1 MKTLVR
7 RIKEEG
13 RDEKG
18 AIMVIAA
25 LVLTIM
31 LGFAAFA
38 IDISSWRVTQTTY
51 QNAADAAALMAA
63 TKRYKTGVP
72 QEEATKFAFQAA
84 SLNDLTLNPDEMTV
98 TYDESNKKVNVVI
111 RRPTKNS
118 FRALNGHFG
127 VFEALHGAFQ
137 TVISIFPSI
146 GESIMSAFD
155 VSSNAVTMAE
165 SSTQIVNTIASQPG
179 VREMLASVMNLV
191 YVLNILL
198 FVCNIIPIPALD
210 GGHIMFAIPEL
221 FGKPLN
227 AKVVNTATAFCYYA
241 ILSFSVLYFAKDFLL
256 QVWRMV

>member
-1 MKTLVR
+1 MSFVIIMATLVLLVVIHEYGHFLAAKLFGITPTEFSVGFGPR
-7 RIKEEG
+7 LYMKKKAGTEWSLRLIPAGGYCAMDDKDLNALPAKK
-13 RDEKG
+13 R
-18 AIMVIAA
+18 IMVFAA
-25 LVLTIM
+25 GPLTNLVLA
-31 LGFAAFA
+31 L
-38 IDISSWRVTQTTY
+38 ISYYIFRV
-51 QNAADAAALMAA
+51 
-63 TKRYKTGVP
+63 
-72 QEEATKFAFQAA
+72 
-84 SLNDLTLNPDEMTV
+84 
-98 TYDESNKKVNVVI
+98 
-111 RRPTKNS
+111 
-118 FRALNGHFG
+118 LNGHFG